1 MEKFRIVVLLF
12 LISYTY
18 NECYPGY
25 FMAEVGCWPCLG
37 GYYSDGYGDKCSPCP
52 AGTYLEQSP
61 LLVQSVLLDLI
72 PPVNQILA
80 FLALQEHI

>member
-1 MEKFRIVVLLF
+1 MLSRIFYGRSWLL
-12 LISYTY
+12 
-18 NECYPGY
+18 
-25 FMAEVGCWPCLG
+25 ACLG